1 MVYWPNINFVITS
14 ALILITFF
22 VLSPFIYTFWN
33 DSLRPLVPNT
43 AYANKLIIAGDLLFK
58 YWMVLGYLIPGLVIG
73 WGFAEAARTG
83 TQEQGQGYSEG

>member
-22 VLSPFIYTFWN
+22 VLSPFIYAIWN
-33 DSLRPLVPNT
+33 DTLKPLVPNT
-43 AYANKLIIAGDLLFK
+43 AYAVKLIFAGDLLFR

-73 WGFAEAARTG
+73 WGFAEAARIG
-83 TQEQGQGYSEG
+83 TQEQGQTSYEG